1 MQGTID
7 GERFV
12 EYVRHFLVPVLGNYA
27 ESEPRSIVIM
37 DNASIHNNP
46 EVRRLIN
53 EAGTMLLFTARY
65 SPDFP
70 SIQIAVETRTRY
82 DDIIGETPG

>member
-1 MQGTID
+1 
-7 GERFV
+7 
-12 EYVRHFLVPVLGNYA
+12 
-27 ESEPRSIVIM
+27 M

-82 DDIIGETPG
+82 DDIIGETTG